1 MPETLHPTDDAA
13 ICTLARERFHAVQA
27 SEARQRERERREQ
40 HFASGRQWEDALQG
54 QRRQDNRPCL
64 TMNRIPQFLH
74 QVTNEQ
80 VLAPLAMRAQPV
92 DDRADLETAKIVLGM
107 FRNIEQTSNAEV
119 AYRTAYEAA
128 VGHGVG
134 YFRVVTEYESPH
146 SFKQVLKIRRI
157 RNRFCCYLDPAHQE
171 LDGSDANW
179 GFVVERLSRHAYQE
193 RYGPAPG
200 IRGLGSAVTAST
212 TADIWVGT
220 GDTWITPE
228 EVQVAEYFYREWVRD
243 DLCLLA
249 DDSVRLG
256 RDVRRDDLVI
266 ERRPTQ
272 IPVVWWTKINGYQ
285 ILERTRWLGTSIPI
299 IPVYGEERDL
309 DGEVE
314 RVGMVHGMMDPQ
326 MLFNYMRPLS
336 LDTPL
341 PTPSGWTTMGEVEPG
356 DWLFNEQGQPCRVLG
371 LSPIY
376 TQHAC
381 FKVTF
386 DDGTSIIADG
396 DHRWPVERKAPTQ
409 RDGQYVIWK
418 TESVPTR
425 LLMKHRYYLWNTRP
439 LDLPEEDLPIDPY
452 VLGVWLGDGSQ
463 AEPRITSGERDVKEM
478 RALLEDCGM
487 TLSRGYQQS
496 GALTFTLLGVRRQFT
511 RLGLLGHK
519 HIPPVYLRASAAQ
532 RLALLQGIMDTD
544 GTVGPEGQCS
554 LTTTIAALRDGFTEL
569 LHSLGLKVRVVHQE
583 RPVHLFPNGQM
594 YRQSEAWV
602 FSFSPPEGVDSFRF
616 ERKLL
621 AQRRRERF
629 HPRRTNRR
637 EIVRVERVDAVPVR
651 CLAIDSPSHLFLAGS
666 GMVPTHNSAEAEA
679 IGLAP
684 RAPFVIAEGQLEG
697 YETYWQQANNRNFP
711 YLPYKPITSG
721 GVAVPPP
728 QRLAVEP
735 AVQAITQ
742 AGLMAVEDMKAA
754 VGIYDAS
761 LGQRGNETASV
772 AIRDRERQGSL
783 ATAHYPANLRVSI
796 RRAGMLCLEL
806 FPKIY
811 DQAQIIR
818 IIGEDGQ
825 SEQVGINQV
834 WTDKTGVER
843 RYNVT
848 TGLYDL
854 VVSSGPTYATQ
865 RQEAAEKVSGLVS
878 AYPPVMAL
886 AGDYLVQNMDM
897 PHSQEIAARMKT
909 QVPPEA
915 LAATEGGRPE
925 DQVASLQA
933 QLQQASTQLQ
943 ALEQVAD
950 QQQQQVQMAVTEV
963 QRLTLQLAN
972 KENELRL
979 KGRELDLHQQEIEL
993 KREQMVLDHEIDAA
1007 KVGIQ
1012 AHASVRDNGAEEV
1025 LST

>member
-1 MPETLHPTDDAA
+1 MGETLHPTDDTA
-13 ICTLARERFHAVQA
+13 ICTLARERFMQVQT

-40 HFASGRQWEDALQG
+40 RFASGRQWEDALQV

-80 VLAPLAMRAQPV
+80 VLQPLAMRAQPV
-92 DDRADLETAKIVLGM
+92 DDRADLETAKVVLGM
-107 FRNIEQTSNAEV
+107 FRHIEQTSNAEI

-157 RNRFCCYLDPAHQE
+157 RNRFCCYLDPAHQD

-200 IRGLGSAVTAST
+200 VRGGGTTSSVSPTGSEV
-212 TADIWVGT
+212 WVGT

-243 DLCLLA
+243 DLVLLA
-249 DDSVRLG
+249 DGSMRLG
-256 RDVRRDDLVI
+256 RDTSRDDLVI
-266 ERRPTQ
+266 DRRPTQ

-285 ILERTRWLGTSIPI
+285 VLERTRWLGTSIPI

-314 RVGMVHGMMDPQ
+314 RVGMVHGLMDPQ
-326 MLFNYMRPLS
+326 MLFNYMR
-336 LDTPL
+336 T
-341 PTPSGWTTMGEVEPG
+341 
-356 DWLFNEQGQPCRVLG
+356 
-371 LSPIY
+371 
-376 TQHAC
+376 
-381 FKVTF
+381 
-386 DDGTSIIADG
+386 
-396 DHRWPVERKAPTQ
+396 
-409 RDGQYVIWK
+409 
-418 TESVPTR
+418 
-425 LLMKHRYYLWNTRP
+425 
-439 LDLPEEDLPIDPY
+439 
-452 VLGVWLGDGSQ
+452 
-463 AEPRITSGERDVKEM
+463 
-478 RALLEDCGM
+478 
-487 TLSRGYQQS
+487 
-496 GALTFTLLGVRRQFT
+496 
-511 RLGLLGHK
+511 
-519 HIPPVYLRASAAQ
+519 
-532 RLALLQGIMDTD
+532 
-544 GTVGPEGQCS
+544 
-554 LTTTIAALRDGFTEL
+554 
-569 LHSLGLKVRVVHQE
+569 
-583 RPVHLFPNGQM
+583 
-594 YRQSEAWV
+594 
-602 FSFSPPEGVDSFRF
+602 
-616 ERKLL
+616 
-621 AQRRRERF
+621 
-629 HPRRTNRR
+629 
-637 EIVRVERVDAVPVR
+637 
-651 CLAIDSPSHLFLAGS
+651 
-666 GMVPTHNSAEAEA
+666 AEAEA

-697 YETYWQQANNRNFP
+697 YETYWQQANVRNFA
-711 YLPYKPITSG
+711 YLPYKPLTSG

-742 AGLMAVEDMKAA
+742 AGMMAIEDMKAA

-761 LGQRGNETASV
+761 LGGQGNETASI

-811 DQAQIIR
+811 DQAQMTR

-843 RYNVT
+843 RYDVT

-854 VVSSGPTYATQ
+854 VVSCGPTYATQ
-865 RQEAAEKVSGLVS
+865 RQEAAERINGLVS
-878 AYPPVMAL
+878 AYPPVMAV
-886 AGDYLVQNMDM
+886 AGDYLVQNLDM

-933 QLQQASTQLQ
+933 QLRELTGQLQ

-963 QRLTLQLAN
+963 QRLTLQLST

-979 KGRELDLHQQEIEL
+979 KGRELDLHQQELEL
-993 KREQMVLDHEIDAA
+993 KRQQMLL
-1007 KVGIQ
+1007 GP
-1012 AHASVRDNGAEEV
+1012 RN
-1025 LST
+1025 